1 MQLAA
6 KRCPKTSKC
15 IDAVFTPTRQHDS
28 AMVETFGT
36 ALANKEKAKFLQLL
50 IAGAIPWISVINGDD
65 LMRIRKERPSF
76 KVRVQHF

>member
-1 MQLAA
+1 
-6 KRCPKTSKC
+6 
-15 IDAVFTPTRQHDS
+15 
-28 AMVETFGT
+28 MVETFGT

-65 LMRIRKERPSF
+65 LVRIRKERPSF